1 MKQLSKRLDLGAGG
15 WGAGAAIAVVIKVVN
30 KHRTKYS
37 RTTQPFLFETL
48 GKAHGEEGGSGPGL
62 PVVLAKE

>member
-1 MKQLSKRLDLGAGG
+1 MVGV
-15 WGAGAAIAVVIKVVN
+15 AIAAVIKAVN

-37 RTTQPFLFETL
+37 RTTQPFPFETL

-62 PVVLAKE
+62 PLVLTKE